1 MRYRRLKH
9 SLQHWVEVPQW
20 AACKRKHAPH
30 QRLRKKTSSTEKEK
44 GEIGKSGKTRMIAWS
59 RLPLVTTLLTTPLLL
74 LQTSYYYYWR
84 SPLSSNSSSPQCH
97 CRCQGTRWTPRSPRS
112 SCEFFAARWNSLST
126 SSTSLLVAFLSLGE
140 LSLVAGGWSCYLSP
154 GRDLEGYLAVI
165 VMTFLFWINLPWT
178 SEARE
183 LAETATS

>member
-1 MRYRRLKH
+1 MPPTNASGRRLL
-9 SLQHWVEVPQW
+9 LQ
-20 AACKRKHAPH
+20 R
-30 QRLRKKTSSTEKEK
+30 RKKERLESQEKF
-44 GEIGKSGKTRMIAWS
+44 GKTRMIAWS

-84 SPLSSNSSSPQCH
+84 PPLSPKSSSPQCH

-126 SSTSLLVAFLSLGE
+126 SSTSLLAASLSLGG

-154 GRDLEGYLAVI
+154 GRDLDGYFAVI
-165 VMTFLFWINLPWT
+165 VRILFNLNKSTLDFLGK
-178 SEARE
+178 RVG
-183 LAETATS
+183 